1 MTFLCTM
8 RRLYVKD
15 IPKEFYLR
23 TSITEMGAQH
33 LRSLFM
39 PSSIQ
44 MPTATGKLEVRK
56 AAAMRS
62 ASQAL
67 TRKP

>member
-1 MTFLCTM
+1 M

-15 IPKEFYLR
+15 ILKKFYLR
-23 TSITEMGAQH
+23 TLIIGMGAQH

-39 PSSIQ
+39 PSSIR
-44 MPTATGKLEVRK
+44 MPSATGKLEVRK

-67 TRKP
+67 TGKP